1 MDRRDFAKL
10 LNYWNYPKSKKKL
23 RKKKKWLLRLS
34 KTKKK
39 CAEEKKLVPKAMY
52 KRQWVCQIAK
62 LLKLSKIPSF
72 AEEEKMVPKA
82 MYKRQWFCQIA
93 KLFRRKDHFP
103 WLAKLFI

>member
-1 MDRRDFAKL
+1 
-10 LNYWNYPKSKKKL
+10 
-23 RKKKKWLLRLS
+23 
-34 KTKKK
+34 
-39 CAEEKKLVPKAMY
+39 MY

-103 WLAKLFI
+103 